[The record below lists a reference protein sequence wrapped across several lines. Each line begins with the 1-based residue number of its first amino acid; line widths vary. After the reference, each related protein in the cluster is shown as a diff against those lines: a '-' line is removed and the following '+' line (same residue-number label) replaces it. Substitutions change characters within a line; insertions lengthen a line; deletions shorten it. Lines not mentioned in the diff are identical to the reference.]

1 MTFINKVFYP
11 PGGVRPWKKNSKKVV
26 KKIVAIKSK
35 TKPSNNKKVNNI
47 AKALDAFLRAEMQS
61 HQKASINEI
70 KSGDKV
76 TQKKRKA
83 EAERLAKSLVTSLG
97 GIAKKLSVA
106 APIKAKAKT
115 KPSTKAKPRAK
126 RIKKTT
132 PVKNPAIQN

>member
-1 MTFINKVFYP
+1 M
-11 PGGVRPWKKNSKKVV
+11 KKNSKKVV
-26 KKIVAIKSK
+26 KKIIATKSK
-35 TKPSNNKKVNNI
+35 TKPPNNKKVSNI
-47 AKALDAFLRAEMQS
+47 AKALDAFLRSEMQS
-61 HQKASINEI
+61 HQKASINAI
-70 KSGDKV
+70 
-76 TQKKRKA
+76 KRKA

-106 APIKAKAKT
+106 APVKAKAKT

>member
-1 MTFINKVFYP
+1 M
-11 PGGVRPWKKNSKKVV
+11 KKNSKKVV
-26 KKIVAIKSK
+26 KKIIATKSK

-47 AKALDAFLRAEMQS
+47 AKALDAFLRSEMQS
-61 HQKASINEI
+61 QQKASINAI
-70 KSGDKV
+70 KSGDKAI
-76 TQKKRKA
+76 QKKRKA

-106 APIKAKAKT
+106 APVKVKAKAKT